1 MEPNK
6 DTVEIMGKK
15 FLKCQQ
21 EDCEWNIGWL
31 GGNSWSEESG
41 KGIRI
46 CNLGV
51 KAMIETEA
59 VPPDECPRASAVLEG
74 FTTEYLL
81 IVSWALI
88 IFVAALAKELLKVL
102 SVKVIGSLTR

>member
-1 MEPNK
+1 MESSR
-6 DTVEIMGKK
+6 DTMDVMGKQ

-51 KAMIETEA
+51 KAMIETET
-59 VPPDECPRASAVLEG
+59 VPSDECLQASAVLE
-74 FTTEYLL
+74 
-81 IVSWALI
+81 
-88 IFVAALAKELLKVL
+88 LARAEF
-102 SVKVIGSLTR
+102 RF

>member
-1 MEPNK
+1 MELSK
-6 DTVEIMGKK
+6 DTMDVMGKQ

-51 KAMIETEA
+51 KAMIEDNTL
-59 VPPDECPRASAVLEG
+59 PPDECPQASAVLE
-74 FTTEYLL
+74 
-81 IVSWALI
+81 
-88 IFVAALAKELLKVL
+88 LARAEF
-102 SVKVIGSLTR
+102 RF

>member
-1 MEPNK
+1 MESNK
-6 DTVEIMGKK
+6 DTMEVMGKQ

-31 GGNSWSEESG
+31 GGNSWAEKSG
-41 KGIRI
+41 KGTRI

-59 VPPDECPRASAVLEG
+59 VPPDECLQASAVLE
-74 FTTEYLL
+74 
-81 IVSWALI
+81 
-88 IFVAALAKELLKVL
+88 LARAEF
-102 SVKVIGSLTR
+102 RF

>member
-6 DTVEIMGKK
+6 DTMEVMGKQ

-31 GGNSWSEESG
+31 GGNNWVEESG
-41 KGIRI
+41 KGTRI

-59 VPPDECPRASAVLEG
+59 VPPDECPQASAVLE
-74 FTTEYLL
+74 
-81 IVSWALI
+81 
-88 IFVAALAKELLKVL
+88 LARAEFQF
-102 SVKVIGSLTR
+102 

>member
-1 MEPNK
+1 MELSK
-6 DTVEIMGKK
+6 DTMDVMGKQ

-59 VPPDECPRASAVLEG
+59 VPLDECPQASAVLE
-74 FTTEYLL
+74 
-81 IVSWALI
+81 
-88 IFVAALAKELLKVL
+88 LARAEF
-102 SVKVIGSLTR
+102 RF

>member
-1 MEPNK
+1 MELSK
-6 DTVEIMGKK
+6 DTMDVMGKQ

-41 KGIRI
+41 KGTRI

-59 VPPDECPRASAVLEG
+59 VPPDECPRASAVLE
-74 FTTEYLL
+74 
-81 IVSWALI
+81 
-88 IFVAALAKELLKVL
+88 LARAEF
-102 SVKVIGSLTR
+102 RF

>member
-1 MEPNK
+1 MESSR
-6 DTVEIMGKK
+6 DTMDVMGKQ

-51 KAMIETEA
+51 KALL
-59 VPPDECPRASAVLEG
+59 VASELAPALEEVTLDVKDTADG
-74 FTTEYLL
+74 PKL
-81 IVSWALI
+81 V
-88 IFVAALAKELLKVL
+88 VQKE
-102 SVKVIGSLTR
+102 